1 MPADPTR
8 AAVRDEVVARL
19 DAIAARVTAEIV
31 AEIPAY
37 AALAPAQLAEVD
49 AIARWG
55 THRVLDLWAEG
66 ATGLAPTDLQRF
78 RGIGA
83 ARALDG
89 RPLPG
94 ILRAYRLAATQVVD
108 HIEATAADRVTVTDA
123 IALSRLWMA
132 VVDALTDALH
142 EGYAA
147 GTQRAGDR
155 DGAIEGL
162 LDDLLAGRQV
172 ARTNLEDRSREL
184 RVVVPARP
192 VLLVAALDAPA
203 GDGPTRAD
211 LAALAGPDAPL
222 RHRGQHGVALLD
234 GDAARATA
242 AGWTASW
249 RGALVPNDR
258 VTDLPRSYRLAT
270 HALAHVPAHAHREG
284 RLLDETDLLLVAL
297 LTAHPDT
304 DRARL
309 ERLALG
315 PLAGAEH
322 LGASI
327 RAYVA
332 TGSAD
337 AAAAELGIHPQTL
350 RHRLRRTRD
359 LTGRDPRRT
368 WDRLVLEVALLGGG
382 G

>member
-1 MPADPTR
+1 MSVDPTR
-8 AAVRDEVVARL
+8 VAVRDEVVARL
-19 DAIAARVTAEIV
+19 DEIAARVTAEIV

-37 AALAPAQLAEVD
+37 AALAPPQLAEVD

-55 THRVLDLWAEG
+55 TTRVLDLWAEG
-66 ATGLAPTDLQRF
+66 AAGLTASDVHRF

-108 HIEATAADRVTVTDA
+108 HIEATAADRLTVADA

-132 VVDALTDALH
+132 VVDTLTDALH

-172 ARTNLEDRSREL
+172 ARTNLEDRGRAL
-184 RVVVPARP
+184 RVAIPPRP
-192 VLLVAALDAPA
+192 TLLVVALAP
-203 GDGPTRAD
+203 DGPSRTD
-211 LAALAGPDAPL
+211 LAALVGDDAPL
-222 RHRGQHGVALLD
+222 RHRDGHGVALLD
-234 GDAARATA
+234 TDAARVSAR
-242 AGWTASW
+242 WDASW

-258 VTDLPRSYRLAT
+258 VTDLPRTFRLAT
-270 HALAHVPAHAHREG
+270 HALEHAPSRAYGAG
-284 RLLDETDLLLVAL
+284 RLLDEADVLLVAL
-297 LTAHPDT
+297 LTGHPDT
-304 DRARL
+304 DHARFARL
-309 ERLALG
+309 VLDGLDD
-315 PLAGAEH
+315 H
-322 LGASI
+322 LLASI
-327 RAYVA
+327 EAHVA

-337 AAAAELGIHPQTL
+337 AAAARLGVHPQTL
-350 RHRLRRTRD
+350 RHRLRRTRE
-359 LTGRDPRRT
+359 LSGRDPRRT
-368 WDRLVLEVALLGGG
+368 WDRLVLEVALLGRSA
-382 G
+382 

>member
-1 MPADPTR
+1 MPVDPTR
-8 AAVRDEVVARL
+8 AAVRDEVVGRL
-19 DAIAARVTAEIV
+19 DAIATRVTAEIV

-37 AALAPAQLAEVD
+37 AALAPAQLTEVD

-55 THRVLDLWAEG
+55 TRRVLDLWAEG
-66 ATGLAPTDLQRF
+66 ATGLAPADLQRF

-155 DGAIEGL
+155 EGAIEGL

-192 VLLVAALDAPA
+192 VLLVAALDAPVA
-203 GDGPTRAD
+203 GGGPTRAD
-211 LAALAGPDAPL
+211 LAGLAGPDAPL

-234 GDAARATA
+234 GDAARAATA
-242 AGWTASW
+242 AWTASW
-249 RGALVPNDR
+249 RGALVPNDK
-258 VTDLPRSYRLAT
+258 VSDLPRSFRLAT
-270 HALAHVPAHAHREG
+270 HALAHAPAHAYGEG
-284 RLLDETDLLLVAL
+284 RPLDEADALVVAL
-297 LTAHPDT
+297 LTGHPDT
-304 DRARL
+304 DRPRL
-309 ERLALG
+309 TRLVLG
-315 PLAGAEH
+315 GLDDH
-322 LGASI
+322 LLASI
-327 RAYVA
+327 DAHVA

-337 AAAAELGIHPQTL
+337 AAAARLGVHPQTL
-350 RHRLRRTRD
+350 RHRLRRTRE
-359 LTGRDPRRT
+359 LSGRDPRRT
-368 WDRLVLEVALLGGG
+368 WDRLVLEVALLGSSA
-382 G
+382 